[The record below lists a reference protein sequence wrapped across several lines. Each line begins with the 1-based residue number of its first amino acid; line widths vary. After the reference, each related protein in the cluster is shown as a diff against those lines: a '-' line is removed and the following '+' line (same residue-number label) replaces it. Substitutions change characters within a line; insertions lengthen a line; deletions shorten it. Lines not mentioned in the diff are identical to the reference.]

1 MISETVSC
9 CRSCESWVRLDQLPS
24 SVVRGSA
31 ILRAVAVVK
40 SFQCAG
46 TFAHLKK
53 KKKSHN
59 AAGLSSEHR
68 CSRCSL
74 TGHDVVFSEVSQLKK
89 NSNKRR
95 TRSRPN
101 SSTDASRRR
110 RRPRTITYF
119 SDLKKKKYTYAHVRH
134 RRSPVLPSKINF
146 YAVTSLLAFNER
158 SRMTRIRLKTT
169 GNLNE

>member
-1 MISETVSC
+1 MSC

-46 TFAHLKK
+46 TFAHLK

-119 SDLKKKKYTYAHVRH
+119 SDLKKKKIHICSREAPTISGTSVQDQFL
-134 RRSPVLPSKINF
+134 RRNIFIGV
-146 YAVTSLLAFNER
+146 
-158 SRMTRIRLKTT
+158 
-169 GNLNE
+169 